1 MHIDGSISIGIK
13 ISWMTGR
20 NYAQPLIN
28 LTLCIYK
35 QYTIKPQSH
44 AAQAQDRIPS
54 SVHGWCLV
62 KLSKLNYPLNPCEKT
77 AKFWKG
83 YINRRQNA
91 NSIFACC
98 LYLFQFEFSMTDDN
112 GDNYKYGNDDAWS
125 VGKRSIMNVVVQ
137 NWTFENAGQI
147 CANWHVSKQ
156 WNVSAVGKASCS
168 HGSANWMGCQTKAE
182 WYCCFPV
189 ICPIKLIW

>member
-44 AAQAQDRIPS
+44 HQCM
-54 SVHGWCLV
+54 HGWCLV

-125 VGKRSIMNVVVQ
+125 VGKCSIMNVVVQ
-137 NWTFENAGQI
+137 NWTFWKCRSNL
-147 CANWHVSKQ
+147 
-156 WNVSAVGKASCS
+156 
-168 HGSANWMGCQTKAE
+168 CQLT
-182 WYCCFPV
+182 C
-189 ICPIKLIW
+189 